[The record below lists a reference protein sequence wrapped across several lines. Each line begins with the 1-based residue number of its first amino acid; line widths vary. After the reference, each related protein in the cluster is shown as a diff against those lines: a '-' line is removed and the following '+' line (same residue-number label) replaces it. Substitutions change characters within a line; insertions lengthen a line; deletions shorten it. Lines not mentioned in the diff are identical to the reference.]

1 MACRGHRHVES
12 VGELGCVQWSR
23 KVDGGRRSDLGVSLA
38 QSRPRVQSNAQ
49 RTPRTV
55 ASCRGRVE
63 QREVVVF
70 IDRMGPPSRMGR
82 PHGGEVVDLLESNY
96 LVGVNVDDSSRCLEA
111 SLGHSLV
118 AAGRGH

>member
-1 MACRGHRHVES
+1 MTNEGGGGLCVIHPACRGRRHVES
-12 VGELGCVQWSR
+12 VDELGCVQWSG

-63 QREVVVF
+63 QRDV
-70 IDRMGPPSRMGR
+70 
-82 PHGGEVVDLLESNY
+82 GG
-96 LVGVNVDDSSRCLEA
+96 GVSWA
-111 SLGHSLV
+111 
-118 AAGRGH
+118 